1 MPKTHPSEVF
11 RLAPCLTSDELLVLL
26 ALADYGARIFPSQ
39 AALAAKTRL
48 HRTTVNRALQ
58 SLRKKEVVQA
68 RGFGKALT
76 YVLDLS
82 QGATPTCSGER
93 QVVSLPATGGV
104 AGSDRDP
111 NYRTNHQPNQGA
123 ADAAAGGVEVPSDVE
138 ARIRMRDPRA
148 DIVAQAR
155 VCAKVMVQHGL
166 TFDEASRC
174 WRDLCLGWA
183 RTGRSAYDLLNEQVQ
198 QLAGARDVRAVLLH
212 RLKGVAA

>member
-1 MPKTHPSEVF
+1 
-11 RLAPCLTSDELLVLL
+11 
-26 ALADYGARIFPSQ
+26 
-39 AALAAKTRL
+39 
-48 HRTTVNRALQ
+48 
-58 SLRKKEVVQA
+58 
-68 RGFGKALT
+68 
-76 YVLDLS
+76 
-82 QGATPTCSGER
+82 
-93 QVVSLPATGGV
+93 
-104 AGSDRDP
+104 
-111 NYRTNHQPNQGA
+111 
-123 ADAAAGGVEVPSDVE
+123 VE